1 MIAARLSGSRAW
13 QDTTAAGYQYSQP
26 MILTASTKNRLGL
39 FRTMSFEC
47 IPCAK
52 LFRSMQALEG
62 HRRDAP
68 AHHRQH
74 RCSHCKR
81 SFGSSCA
88 HAQHV
93 RDTGHTTYEPERS
106 THAES
111 SGDMPGQLSDTT
123 KLLARVSLDHTLG
136 GTTTT
141 LCDRATIKTGKKQIA
156 AALEAFKLRFAES
169 DNKIEQWQSLC
180 VYVGIQTIP
189 GSIT

>member
-1 MIAARLSGSRAW
+1 
-13 QDTTAAGYQYSQP
+13 
-26 MILTASTKNRLGL
+26 
-39 FRTMSFEC
+39 MSFEC

-180 VYVGIQTIP
+180 VYELGLVHINLVDLKLSAYTAQSGKYFP
-189 GSIT
+189 GSMAKSSKYLKCWLRELAA